1 MTTRLFNTELSS
13 EEKLFLQDSYEK
25 NKKKFIRNTL
35 FISSVAF
42 FISISSLF
50 KFDMDTK
57 EVYLNWFVFACV
69 QLVLF
74 SIIAIS
80 SVIAYFIKIH
90 PLKKD
95 YLCNYKL
102 IEVVSITRKVHMKA
116 SNSYHFYVLSAFRLS
131 LEVDQILYDQY
142 DVDDELNLELSYY
155 SHVFLGCY

>member
-42 FISISSLF
+42 LISISSLF
-50 KFDMDTK
+50 KFDMETK

-95 YLCNYKL
+95 YLCNHKL

-131 LEVDQILYDQY
+131 FEVDQILYDQY